1 MVGHPHAI
9 RIRTRIGYMVSD
21 SDEVMKIYVNNG
33 LGLVELKVLALWQDI
48 ALVEG
53 WNSYTPYV
61 VARLYEKHENHFFEN
76 SRYYSNLFDAKAEWK
91 ERAEVWGM

>member
-1 MVGHPHAI
+1 
-9 RIRTRIGYMVSD
+9 MVSD
-21 SDEVMKIYVNNG
+21 SDEVMTIFVNNG

-61 VARLYEKHENHFFEN
+61 VCWGLSEKHGNH
-76 SRYYSNLFDAKAEWK
+76 SWDGGKYYSNMFDGLAEWK
-91 ERAEVWGM
+91 ERAERWGM